1 MRHLKLFEN
10 VNSIASIKDTIKK
23 YHEILKYVKPVVIQ
37 RYNEIAN
44 DSNMDYGQ
52 NITDVYGG
60 DSFYVIHNIKDIKLT
75 EMRIHDNKIFF
86 TLEYQDNY
94 ENDVSTFYVP
104 FTDEELENSLIKNN
118 ANKYNL

>member
-23 YHEILKYVKPVVIQ
+23 YHEILEYVKPVVIQ

-44 DSNMDYGQ
+44 DPDMDYGQ

-75 EMRIHDNKIFF
+75 EMKIHDNKIFF

-94 ENDVSTFYVP
+94 ENDVSTFFVP
-104 FTDEELENSLIKNN
+104 FTDEELENSLIKNK